1 MSYKEDVKQ
10 LLPGLSKKI
19 FLWSAVQRGSIGTQ
33 YAPTILTVFV
43 ILLHTPVK
51 SYVVKWP

>member
-19 FLWSAVQRGSIGTQ
+19 LLWSAVQKGNIGTQ
-33 YAPTILTVFV
+33 YSVDSIKRTVHLASHGLFFPK
-43 ILLHTPVK
+43 IR
-51 SYVVKWP
+51 